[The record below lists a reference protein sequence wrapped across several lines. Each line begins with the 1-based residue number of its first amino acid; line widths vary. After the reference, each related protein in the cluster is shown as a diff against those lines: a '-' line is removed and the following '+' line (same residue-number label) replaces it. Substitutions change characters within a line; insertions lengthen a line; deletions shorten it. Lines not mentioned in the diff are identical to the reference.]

1 MKQYNFDENNINW
14 HKLEDFDNFVFSIL
28 DVDLANRIV
37 DVIFKFEANK
47 QIFLHRHLAL
57 NKIFVIQGE
66 LNLYEPNGKLK
77 ESRKAGTYTTS
88 PADVNPH
95 RECGGDEGAV
105 VLFSIRGA
113 DGMLYEVLDED
124 QHVVGGISMRDVIEL
139 HKAQIA

>member
-1 MKQYNFDENNINW
+1 MLFLSSK
-14 HKLEDFDNFVFSIL
+14 
-28 DVDLANRIV
+28 RISKYFFI
-37 DVIFKFEANK
+37 DI
-47 QIFLHRHLAL
+47 IAL

-113 DGMLYEVLDED
+113 NGMLYEVLDED
-124 QHVVGGISMRDVIEL
+124 QHRVDVVLLHTMKLVDEFVVIHVAAVVL
-139 HKAQIA
+139 IK